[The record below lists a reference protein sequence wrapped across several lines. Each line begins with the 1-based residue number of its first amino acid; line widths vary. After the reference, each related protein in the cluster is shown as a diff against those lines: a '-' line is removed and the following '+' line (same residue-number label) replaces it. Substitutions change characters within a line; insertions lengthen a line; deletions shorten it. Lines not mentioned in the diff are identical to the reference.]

1 MNIMH
6 VLLTAGA
13 LLAVAACGSSGSV
26 KNEKADSL
34 SEVQDGSRVLVAY
47 FSATGTTR
55 QAAEYIAAAANGTI
69 YEIRPDSLYTAADL
83 DWQNPKSRSSIEM
96 KDSVARPLLH
106 GGVVPDMTR
115 YNVVFVG
122 YPIWWDE
129 APRVINTWIE
139 ANDLRE
145 KAIIPFATSGGSTI
159 TNSVDVL
166 KKTYPSLDWQQG
178 RLLNN
183 PSEAQ
188 AETWVRS
195 LNL

>member
-13 LLAVAACGSSGSV
+13 LLAVAACGSAGSI
-26 KNEKADSL
+26 KDEKADSL
-34 SEVQDGSRVLVAY
+34 SEIQDGSRVLVAY
-47 FSATGTTR
+47 FSATGTTE
-55 QAAEYIAAAANGTI
+55 QAARLIAAATDGTLYAI
-69 YEIRPDSLYTAADL
+69 KPDSAYTAKDL
-83 DWQNPKSRSSIEM
+83 DWRDTKSRSSIEM
-96 KDSVARPLLH
+96 ADSVARPLLK

-145 KAIIPFATSGGSTI
+145 KSVIPFATSGGSRI
-159 TNSVDVL
+159 EPSVARL
-166 KKTYPSLDWQQG
+166 RSEYPSLDWQQG

-183 PSEAQ
+183 PNEAQ
-188 AETWVRS
+188 VSTWIKS
-195 LNL
+195 IGL

>member
-13 LLAVAACGSSGSV
+13 LLAVAACGNAGSL

-55 QAAEYIAAAANGTI
+55 QAAEYVAAATDATI
-69 YEIRPDSLYTAADL
+69 YEIRPDSAYTAADL
-83 DWQNPKSRSSIEM
+83 DWRNPKSRSSVEM
-96 KDSVARPLLH
+96 HDSVARPLLD

-122 YPIWWDE
+122 YPIWWNE

-145 KAIIPFATSGGSTI
+145 KAIIPFATSGGDAI

-166 KKTYPSLDWQQG
+166 KQQYPSLDWQQG

-188 AETWVRS
+188 AEMWVRT